1 MQKAKHPPGLS
12 ELIIDNYPALSK
24 QQKKIADIIVTN
36 RPSTLVLTGKELA
49 AQAGVSEAAIVRFAK
64 TLGFR
69 GFPQL
74 KAVMIAEFKERFI
87 PKDRFRLIGQASGRS
102 STLSQ
107 IAGIEVENINDTVVH
122 MNPQQFHEFIRR
134 LRRAPAIY
142 PIGIGLGALMAKI
155 AAFWFRAIGIRAF
168 TCPDEEVAVT
178 KWLERLD
185 KNDAV
190 MAFSFPTYSQETIDA
205 LKHCYQRGISSL
217 SITDKPTAPI
227 IPWSHAH
234 LVVRSD
240 NMIFANAIGSL
251 TMLLNAIATELA
263 LSDKDK
269 ADIFRRTLL
278 ETNPHPD

>member
-1 MQKAKHPPGLS
+1 MRKSKRPPALS
-12 ELIIDNYPALSK
+12 ELIIDKYPTLSK
-24 QQKKIADIIVTN
+24 QQIKIADIIVTN

-74 KAVMIAEFKERFI
+74 KAVMISEFKERFV
-87 PKDRFRLIGQASGRS
+87 PKDRFKFVGQASVRP
-102 STLSQ
+102 STLSR
-107 IAGIEVENINDTVVH
+107 IAGLEVENINDTVVH
-122 MNPQQFHEFIRR
+122 MPPRQFDEFIRR
-134 LRRAPAIY
+134 LRRAPAVY
-142 PIGIGLGALMAKI
+142 PIGVGLSALLAKI
-155 AAFWFRAIGIRAF
+155 AAYWLRTIGIRVF
-168 TCPDEEVAVT
+168 TCPDEEISMIR
-178 KWLERLD
+178 WLARLE

-190 MAFSFPTYSQETIDA
+190 LAMSFPVYSKETIDA
-205 LKHCYQRGISSL
+205 LKACHQRGISTL
-217 SITDKPTAPI
+217 AITDKPTAPI

-269 ADIFRRTLL
+269 AAASSAAFRDVKR
-278 ETNPHPD
+278 N